1 MLRERIKTSPLVP
14 KIIFYL
20 TLFLGALC
28 VILAYMFIFVD
39 AQVIVN
45 EASHFTESINELVGV
60 NDEIEAT
67 LNP

>member
-20 TLFLGALC
+20 TLFLGSLC

-45 EASHFTESINELVGV
+45 EDSHFTESINE
-60 NDEIEAT
+60 
-67 LNP
+67 